1 MKMNRRDLVKGALAL
16 SLLPLAGCAPA
27 STPAPA
33 APAPAAPPPP
43 SPEASRKKKAI
54 LILGG
59 TGFLGPQ
66 LVEAAE
72 ARGHTLTLFNRGKTR
87 PNLFPNVEK
96 LRGNRDGDLKALEG
110 RKWDAVIDT
119 SGYVPRL
126 VKASAELLAPS
137 VQQYVFISTISVF
150 GEKVKPGTDES
161 GPVETMPD
169 PTSEDVRKYYGALKA
184 LCEKAAEAAM
194 PGRVAN
200 VRPGLIV
207 GPGDPTDRFTYWPVR
222 VEKGGEILAP
232 GDGRDPVQFVDA
244 RDLAA
249 WIILAIEQGD
259 VGLFNATGP
268 DKQLTMA
275 ALLDACKAAIGSSA
289 AFTWVPAAFL
299 EEQKVEAWSDM
310 PVWVPAAGDSIGFAQ
325 INCQKAIGRGLRF
338 RPVQDTV
345 RDTLAW
351 WKTLPEERRGKLRAG
366 LAADREVAVLGE
378 WKKKGAGKQVKTG
391 WGGFRRAG

>member
-1 MKMNRRDLVKGALAL
+1 MVMTRRDLIQSAIAL
-16 SLLPLAGCAPA
+16 SLLPLAGCAPVA
-27 STPAPA
+27 APAPA
-33 APAPAAPPPP
+33 APAPAVPPPP
-43 SPEASRKKKAI
+43 SPEPSRKKKAI

-87 PNLFPNVEK
+87 PNLFPNIEK

-137 VQQYVFISTISVF
+137 VQRYVFISSISVF
-150 GEKVKPGTDES
+150 GEKIKPGTDES

-169 PTSEDVRKYYGALKA
+169 PTSEDVPKHYGALKA

-207 GPGDPTDRFTYWPVR
+207 GPGDPTDRFTYWPLR

-232 GDGRDPVQFVDA
+232 GDGRDPVQFIDA

-249 WIILAIEQGD
+249 WIIVAIEQGD
-259 VGLFNATGP
+259 AGLFNATGP
-268 DKQLTMA
+268 DKQITMA
-275 ALLDACKAAIGSSA
+275 TLLDACKAVSGKGAT
-289 AFTWVPAAFL
+289 FTWVPAAFL
-299 EEQKVEAWSDM
+299 EEQKVEPWSDM
-310 PVWVPAAGDSIGFAQ
+310 PVWVPASGDSIGFAQ

-338 RPVQDTV
+338 RPVEDTV

-366 LAADREVAVLGE
+366 LTADREIAVLGE
-378 WKKKGAGKQVKTG
+378 WKKKASGKQVKTG
-391 WGGFRRAG
+391 RAGSGGAG